1 MSSNQLK
8 QHRTTERS
16 VPEPALGTSASSN
29 ARREGKLQ
37 VTILFL
43 ARITLLGVLAYSAW
57 RFGGVQTVVSFHV
70 AIALMAVLSMSI
82 IAFVCFRWKPMA
94 PSLATLVLPLAFI
107 CYAVFQCAPLPG
119 WLSPYFAHVNE
130 IRQEFG
136 ETPST
141 QLSLRASDLGAA
153 PVAVQAIQSASI
165 IPQNSKIALVPLM
178 LATTIGALASLLF
191 GTRRWRS
198 IFLWFVLLNTAALS
212 VWGIVQRS
220 KGSVDVLPGIA
231 NTTRGLPFSSFYY
244 RNAGAAAILPG
255 IAAAAALFSVSR
267 SRSLLGSTKKSPAGV
282 YRNRHYTHPSSIL
295 SAKDLALLTIGCLVV
310 VGVVT
315 SLSRGAWVAAIAALV
330 IVGFVFRREM
340 QIGKSGV
347 ILTVFLA
354 ILTIATAQASQQI
367 EAKLNRMS
375 LEAFSFN
382 ERWDHWRNGS
392 ATAISYLPFGSG
404 LGTYGYATLSDQTTP
419 TAVWFQEAH
428 NQYLQV
434 LTESGIFGLAV
445 LIGMIGWATYAVVR
459 VLLRATSNED
469 KAFAVFGLIVLVCAV
484 VHSTVDFVIA
494 IPANLFL
501 YASFF
506 GIFGGLAASITS
518 KRTVRRS
525 PAPQAIGAIAIFAS
539 CAVLTCYCVK
549 YSELEMIGDQ
559 AIEQTSVA
567 DLKDPLPK
575 EMIEERI
582 AVLNRAIASQPDRAV
597 LYRHRAMYQF
607 ARYRSAVID
616 AGKLAGESISWEN
629 TQPDVIFGIISS
641 IVPASRKATINSLL
655 EERSMQEPLGLALR
669 DVADGLRLNPLF
681 AQLHLTGAVLSPLGD
696 WDADKWIVQA
706 AALSKSDPDKL
717 YACGLYAYYSGDT
730 EQMTKSWADCLA
742 VSRSHDK
749 TIMTFGLKRLNA
761 VEFAAKLIPPSKP
774 EMLVALIQTVLQAYL
789 KSDSN
794 TNQDGKALAREVA
807 DQLLVDSRVSVE
819 RRHAVAA
826 FIFEM
831 VNDKV
836 AAKDQWLAAVESAPK
851 NSNYRYKA
859 AETLR
864 ANGRLEEALRH
875 VVLGNTLTPE
885 DKRFSQLASRIRV
898 EIANRSE

>member
-1 MSSNQLK
+1 MHGNQLK
-8 QHRTTERS
+8 RHRTIERS
-16 VPEPALGTSASSN
+16 VLESSHGTSASN
-29 ARREGKLQ
+29 GRRESKLQ
-37 VTILFL
+37 VASLFL

-57 RFGGVQTVVSFHV
+57 RFGGVHTVVFYHV
-70 AIALMAVLSMSI
+70 AVALVAVLSMSV
-82 IAFVCFRWKPMA
+82 IAFVCFRWKPNL

-107 CYAVFQCAPLPG
+107 GYAVFQCAPLPG
-119 WLSPYFAHVNE
+119 WLSPYFPHVNE

-136 ETPST
+136 ETPSK
-141 QLSLRASDLGAA
+141 QLSLRARDLGAA
-153 PVAVQAIQSASI
+153 PVPDQATKSASI

-178 LATTIGALASLLF
+178 LAATIGALASLLF

-220 KGSVDVLPGIA
+220 KGAVDVLPGIA
-231 NTTRGLPFSSFYY
+231 NTTKGLPFSSFYY

-255 IAAAAALFSVSR
+255 IAAAAGLFSASR
-267 SRSLLGSTKKSPAGV
+267 SRSLRGSTTKSPVGV
-282 YRNRHYTHPSSIL
+282 YRNRHYKHPSSIL
-295 SAKDLALLTIGCLVV
+295 SAKDLALLTIGCVVV

-315 SLSRGAWVAAIAALV
+315 SLSRGAWVAAIAALM

-347 ILTVFLA
+347 ILAVFLA
-354 ILTIATAQASQQI
+354 ILTIATAEASQQI

-382 ERWDHWRNGS
+382 ERWDHWKNGS

-445 LIGMIGWATYAVVR
+445 LIGMIGWAMYAVACV
-459 VLLRATSNED
+459 VLRATSNED

-506 GIFGGLAASITS
+506 GILGGLAASITS
-518 KRTVRRS
+518 RRMVQHS
-525 PAPQAIGAIAIFAS
+525 PASQAIGAIAIFAS

-559 AIEQTSVA
+559 AIEQTAVV
-567 DLKDPLPK
+567 DLKDALPK
-575 EMIEERI
+575 ELIDERI
-582 AVLNRAIASQPDRAV
+582 AILNRAISSQPDRAV
-597 LYRHRAMYQF
+597 LYRHRALYQF
-607 ARYRSAVID
+607 ARYRFAVID

-629 TQPDVIFGIISS
+629 TQPDVIFGVISS
-641 IVPASRKATINSLL
+641 LAPASQKATIKSLL
-655 EERSMQEPLGLALR
+655 AEPSMQEPLGLALR
-669 DVADGLRLNPLF
+669 DVSSGLNVNPLF
-681 AQLHLTGAVLSPLGD
+681 SQLHLTGAVLSPLGD
-696 WDADKWIVQA
+696 WDVGTWIGRA
-706 AALSKSDPDKL
+706 AAISMSDPDKL
-717 YACGLYAYYSGDT
+717 YACGLYAYYSGNT

-749 TIMTFGLKRLNA
+749 TIMAFGLKRMNA
-761 VEFAAKLIPPSKP
+761 VEFAAKLMPPSKP
-774 EMLVALIQTVLQAYL
+774 EMLVALIQTVLQADL
-789 KSDSN
+789 KSDSH
-794 TNQDGKALAREVA
+794 TNQDDMTLVREVA
-807 DQLLVDSRVSVE
+807 DHLLVDSRVAID

-826 FIFEM
+826 SIFEL

-836 AAKDQWLAAVESAPK
+836 AAKDQWLAAVVSAPK

-864 ANGRLEEALRH
+864 ANGSLEEALRH
-875 VVLGNTLTPE
+875 VVLGITLTPE

-898 EIANRSE
+898 EISQRSE